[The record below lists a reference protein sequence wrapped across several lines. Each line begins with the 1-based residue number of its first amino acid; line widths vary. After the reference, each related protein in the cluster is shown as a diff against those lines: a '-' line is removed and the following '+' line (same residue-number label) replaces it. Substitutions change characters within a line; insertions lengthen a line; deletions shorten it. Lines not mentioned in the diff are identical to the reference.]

1 MNLIKPGLLYQWI
14 YLGSLGQC
22 SKKTTFLCRVLAFNF
37 IVSRYIH
44 AFHKLETRCVP
55 WAQIAILVWPQKGTR
70 KVGSKHFSCETP
82 INPLTWNAAI
92 ATLGA

>member
-1 MNLIKPGLLYQWI
+1 MFKEDHISLQ
-14 YLGSLGQC
+14 GSRLQ
-22 SKKTTFLCRVLAFNF
+22 
-37 IVSRYIH
+37 
-44 AFHKLETRCVP
+44 FHCVALHPCVPQLETRCVP